1 MSTVLRDR
9 VKKRGKLE
17 EEEEEEDDAPGG
29 VIEPEEG
36 LKNLWVGN

>member
-29 VIEPEEG
+29 VIEPA
-36 LKNLWVGN
+36 KRTF